1 MCTKQVPYKRYIM
14 STRSMRESAETPQ
27 LPNDVLAFLLLKN
40 AEDALA
46 QAQETLTNGFF
57 TQDGPKALRA
67 LCSALSQLMNMKLT
81 SQFTY
86 TVAITR
92 FDAIIKLLRAFL
104 GKVTGWQ
111 QNREKN
117 ENVAQM
123 CRVLESLLAAAKP
136 PALSRQRAE
145 LRPLEDHLE
154 FMMR

>member
-1 MCTKQVPYKRYIM
+1 
-14 STRSMRESAETPQ
+14 MRESAETPQ

-46 QAQETLTNGFF
+46 QAQETLTSGFF

-67 LCSALSQLMNMKLT
+67 LCSALSELMNMKLT

-86 TVAITR
+86 TIAITR

-104 GKVTGWQ
+104 GKVTGWGKVNGWQ
-111 QNREKN
+111 QNQEKN

-136 PALSRQRAE
+136 PPLSRQRADW
-145 LRPLEDHLE
+145 RPSAYDLES
-154 FMMR
+154 MMR

>member
-1 MCTKQVPYKRYIM
+1 
-14 STRSMRESAETPQ
+14 MRESTEAPH
-27 LPNDVLAFLLLKN
+27 LPNDVVAFLLFKN

-57 TQDGPKALRA
+57 TQDGPKALRL
-67 LCSALSQLMNMKLT
+67 LCSALSELTNIKLT
-81 SQFTY
+81 NKFTY
-86 TVAITR
+86 KIATTR
-92 FDAIIKLLRAFL
+92 FDAIIKLLREFL

-123 CRVLESLLAAAKP
+123 CTVLESLLAAAKA

-145 LRPLEDHLE
+145 RRPLAYDL
-154 FMMR
+154 